1 MADSIDSMTALTTA
15 GLLRG
20 QIVQTKVD
28 DLTPPK
34 NILQTPSALRAIYWQ
49 YRTEHLKRIDL
60 YAAIEGLIA
69 GNPPYNPAML
79 AQKKLSHISNFNN
92 LDARSLY
99 ERGAL
104 AYWNLLNEAETICKF
119 VLRDPI
125 GLGSEDPE
133 LLDFSDTLAKHWD
146 TVVRSWPSFY
156 TVFNTLA
163 GQLVK
168 FGISPV
174 LWPDE
179 RDWRFRTIEL
189 SRFFVED
196 QAQSDIEKVTVICV
210 ESIFT
215 AQYLFEIYEAFK
227 DKEGVKDY
235 DPSKGKWDYKKCPW
249 NIYELTKVLLYRANQ
264 FDKTRDEMY
273 IDMMDIQ
280 RKIQNGD
287 LTYNAIFSDSIRL
300 VTAFQQEYDGKIS
313 HYMIDKVVD
322 NGEFLYFV
330 DRQYQCMQEG
340 IVIFTASPGE
350 FTIHSNRGLGHK
362 IFSGAQAMM
371 QLDCSIIDAARMAA
385 SPMIKSPATGSRD
398 VEAIRFYPGTITNI
412 GTAEYVQ
419 TNFGE
424 NIQQLIGASQY
435 VLQKL
440 QFNTA
445 NSGDDPSIPDKNV
458 GSVSPSQARMQ
469 SFKEFGVL
477 KNNIA
482 HFYSLFDTVIN
493 NMTIKL
499 LHSKPGYPGY
509 EYAKKWKDLCI
520 EDGVPE
526 EFFANKEEDEYGMP
540 SYISVR
546 ATRVAGDGSTL
557 AGLIGLQE
565 LSLIAGD
572 FNPDEAREYRK
583 QWVTRTMGRDYVPA
597 FVHPKQPD
605 EATGGASLAGVEN
618 NNMLGGL
625 SPIWSIDNEQ
635 RSHFV
640 IHMALGND
648 TIQRIQQQQLSAV
661 EADKIFSVL
670 IPHMTE
676 HLKAMANS
684 IFAKKFVE
692 SIKKPWAQL
701 TQYATL
707 NRHNAAQEMQAAIK
721 KQQEQQDQT
730 QQVLTDEQLKTIKM
744 QGEERRADQKAQHQI
759 ANAQQT
765 SEQRAEIMRDDVNKK
780 ADNQRLK
787 IQLDARNKTVEEQH
801 AQVEEAPLA
810 ETRASLAELNGT
822 TPSPYDL
829 ET

>member
-1 MADSIDSMTALTTA
+1 MTDSLDTMTAVTTA

-20 QIVQTKVD
+20 QIIEKSVGN
-28 DLTPPK
+28 LAAPK
-34 NILQTPSALRAIYWQ
+34 NIIQSVSAARAVYWQ

-69 GNPPYNPAML
+69 GNPPYNPAEL
-79 AQKKLSHISNFNN
+79 AQKRLSHISNFNN

-119 VLRDPI
+119 KLRDPI
-125 GLGSEDPE
+125 GLGSDDPE
-133 LLDFSDTLAKHWD
+133 LIGFADTLAKHWD
-146 TVVRSWPSFY
+146 TVVREWPSFY
-156 TVFNTLA
+156 TMFNTLA

-179 RDWRFRTIEL
+179 RNWQPRTVEL

-196 QAQSDIEKVTVICV
+196 QAQADVEKITVICV
-210 ESIFT
+210 ETIFT
-215 AQYLFEIYEAFK
+215 AQFLFEIYTAFR
-227 DKEGVKDY
+227 DKLQKNTDGT
-235 DPSKGKWDYKKCPW
+235 WDYKKCPW
-249 NIYELTKVLLYRANQ
+249 NLDELAKLLLNKANQ
-264 FDKTRDEMY
+264 FTKDNFTY
-273 IDMMDIQ
+273 IDLMDIQ

-287 LTYNAIFSDSIRL
+287 LTYNQVFSDSIRL
-300 VTAFQQEYDGKIS
+300 VSFFQQEYDGQVS
-313 HYMIDKVVD
+313 HYMFDRTYD
-322 NGEFLYFV
+322 SGQFLYFA
-330 DRQYQCMQEG
+330 DRQYKCMQEG

-398 VEAIRFYPGTITNI
+398 AEAIRFYPGTITNI

-419 TNFGE
+419 NNFGE

-445 NSGDDPSIPDKNV
+445 NSGDDPGVPDRNV

-482 HFYSLFDTVIN
+482 HFYSLFDIVVT

-499 LHSKPGYPGY
+499 LHSKKGDPGY
-509 EYAKKWKDLCI
+509 ESAKKWKELCM
-520 EDGVPE
+520 EDGVPK
-526 EFFANKEEDEYGMP
+526 EFFQLKEQDEYGMP
-540 SYISVR
+540 KFISVR

-557 AGLIGLQE
+557 AGLMGLQE
-565 LSLIAGD
+565 LQLIAGD

-583 QWVTRTMGRDYVPA
+583 QYVTRVLGRDYVPA

-618 NNMLGGL
+618 NGMLDGK
-625 SPIWSIDNEQ
+625 SPIFSIDNEN
-635 RSHFV
+635 RAHFT

-648 TIQRIQQQQLSAV
+648 TIQRIQQQQLTAL

-670 IPHMTE
+670 IPHMGE
-676 HLKAMANS
+676 HLQALSKS
-684 IFAKKFVE
+684 LFAQKFVE
-692 SIKKPWAQL
+692 SIKKPWNQL
-701 TQYATL
+701 QQYATL
-707 NRHNAAQEMQAAIK
+707 NRHNAAQELQANIK
-721 KQQEQQDQT
+721 KQQEQQAKQ
-730 QQVLTDEQLKTIKM
+730 QQVMNDEQLKTVKL
-744 QGEERRADQKAQHQI
+744 QGDERRADQKAAHQI
-759 ANAQQT
+759 QNSQQQ
-765 SEQRAEIMRDDVNKK
+765 SEQRAEIMREDVQKK
-780 ADNQRLK
+780 ADNKRLE
-787 IQLDARNKTVEEQH
+787 IQLNAQNKTVEDQH
-801 AQVEEAPLA
+801 AAVETAPLA
-810 ETRASLAELNGT
+810 ENRARLAELNGK
-822 TPSPYDL
+822 TPSPYDI
-829 ET
+829 ES